1 MQQHT
6 ATTPLDRLEDRADV
20 ELAAL
25 AAEVDGATTPAVTAA
40 AADYAVELHR
50 AIVRILSNKRPHD
63 ADDIASMA
71 VEDFLG
77 LPVAEQH
84 RIMVHRPAAVA
95 QARLVLSHTA
105 FDFDR
110 DNRIQT
116 CRGARLFD
124 DGEGGRRPG
133 RVWISGDAHFGRDDD
148 SPSLFDLC
156 ASSATGD
163 VADVVIDQLTCD
175 ERLEQLFAGVS
186 PADRQ
191 LLLRVDG
198 NGEQVKDIAAELGRA
213 RETLSRR
220 ISKIRAMVEEN
231 AARMKTGDMP
241 TSTADPAPTRTD
253 IP

>member
-1 MQQHT
+1 MHQPT
-6 ATTPLDRLEDRADV
+6 ATTPLERIEDI

-40 AADYAVELHR
+40 AAAYAAELHR
-50 AIVRILSNKRPHD
+50 AIVRILSFKRPHD
-63 ADDIASMA
+63 ADDVASMA
-71 VEDFLG
+71 VEAFLG

-84 RIMVHRPAAVA
+84 RIMVLRPAAVA
-95 QARLVLSHTA
+95 HARVVMGHTA

-110 DNRIQT
+110 DSRIQT

-124 DGEGGRRPG
+124 DGEGGKRPG

-163 VADVVIDQLTCD
+163 VADAVIDHVDSL
-175 ERLEQLFAGVS
+175 ERLEQIFAGVS
-186 PADRQ
+186 PADRL
-191 LLLRVDG
+191 LLLRVLG
-198 NGEQVKDIAAELGRA
+198 NGELVQDLAAEHGCA
-213 RETLSRR
+213 RETMSRR
-220 ISKIRAMVEEN
+220 LSKIRAMVEEN

-241 TSTADPAPTRTD
+241 TSTADPAPTRND